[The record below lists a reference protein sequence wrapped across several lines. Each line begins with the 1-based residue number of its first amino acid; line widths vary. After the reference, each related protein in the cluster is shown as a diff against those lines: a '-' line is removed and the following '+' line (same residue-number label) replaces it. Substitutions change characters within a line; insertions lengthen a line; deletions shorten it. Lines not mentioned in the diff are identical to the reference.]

1 MKYSNEELKAL
12 LIASI
17 PKRVK
22 EEQVQKDF
30 VKSLILNGILAVG
43 CIAGIVISIIQ
54 GGWAIFSV
62 LIIAL
67 LAIALMLFY
76 TFKSRSVLL
85 DIENDYYA
93 NVYSDD
99 FHVETDY
106 IVQKTF
112 NPNIE
117 GDGRYSITL
126 ASGVTKDLF
135 KYFYELCEIN
145 DTVYTAQVTDFPIP
159 TGFVLSKKNDSD
171 REYPLN

>member
-85 DIENDYYA
+85 DI
-93 NVYSDD
+93 
-99 FHVETDY
+99 
-106 IVQKTF
+106 
-112 NPNIE
+112 
-117 GDGRYSITL
+117 
-126 ASGVTKDLF
+126 
-135 KYFYELCEIN
+135 
-145 DTVYTAQVTDFPIP
+145 
-159 TGFVLSKKNDSD
+159 
-171 REYPLN
+171 